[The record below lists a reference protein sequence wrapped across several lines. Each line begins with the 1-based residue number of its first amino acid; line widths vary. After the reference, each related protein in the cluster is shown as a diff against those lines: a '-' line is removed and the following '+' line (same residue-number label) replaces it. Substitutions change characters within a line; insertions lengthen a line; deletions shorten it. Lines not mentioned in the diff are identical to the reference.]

1 MFLTFHPL
9 ADKANN
15 EHLQNHSSRSYENRS
30 KTLNN
35 CNNTKIDFVIDV
47 LKIRVGPELVKL
59 THVKL
64 KVENVEINLMIWF

>member
-9 ADKANN
+9 ADKTNN
-15 EHLQNHSSRSYENRS
+15 EHLQNHFSTSYENRS

-35 CNNTKIDFVIDV
+35 CNNTKIDFIIDV

-64 KVENVEINLMIWF
+64 KVENIEINFMI

>member
-9 ADKANN
+9 ADKTSN

-35 CNNTKIDFVIDV
+35 YNNTKIDFVIDV

-64 KVENVEINLMIWF
+64 KVENVEINVMI